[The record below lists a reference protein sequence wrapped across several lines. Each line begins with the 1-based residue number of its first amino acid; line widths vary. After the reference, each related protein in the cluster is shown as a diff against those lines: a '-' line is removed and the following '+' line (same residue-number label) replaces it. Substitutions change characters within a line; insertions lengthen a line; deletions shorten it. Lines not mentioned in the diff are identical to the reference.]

1 MNKSE
6 LLSTYTAEQLADM
19 LIKSNNLLD
28 MLKYSDSFL
37 KTGLFDNPAA
47 AALEARLNIAQN
59 RIKNLEEGNGRL
71 QAEVDTYNEYLLP
84 RCTEEARRMID
95 ENRFAE
101 VRIVTWDE
109 WNNREKAEGEKVL
122 LPKEY
127 ENYIREILNIDASE
141 IKDDCHRFNIESLQ
155 RYLKMESPKK
165 QDKEMGKIS
174 VIVKGITKTYSID
187 EIGDIVRAYEDIK
200 YCKEHDGEH
209 LHSEE
214 YLKIISLNRE
224 VSKLESIRK
233 TKQCEIEELKK
244 QIDRSQ
250 TTINQIDEI
259 LEELFG
265 VTHDMEKPGAFKE
278 ILREKV
284 NEKISDFLPTEP
296 IKIADML
303 ISAIYTRQKSTLE
316 KTFSKA
322 VFGNSS
328 DTLTENVYSVS
339 ELRQIAEHLLVYCG
353 HSEGYGE

>member
-1 MNKSE
+1 MNKTE
-6 LLSTYTAEQLADM
+6 LLSTYTAEQLASM
-19 LIKSNNLLD
+19 VINLQGASEVKND
-28 MLKYSDSFL
+28 EIHKLKWQISS
-37 KTGLFDNPAA
+37 
-47 AALEARLNIAQN
+47 
-59 RIKNLEEGNGRL
+59 LEEENGRL
-71 QAEVDTYNEYLLP
+71 QAKLDTYNEYLLP

-95 ENRFAE
+95 KNRFAE

-127 ENYIREILNIDASE
+127 ESYIREILNIDASE
-141 IKDDCHRFNIESLQ
+141 IKDDCHRFGIESLQ
-155 RYLKMESPKK
+155 RYLKTDSPKK

-244 QIDRSQ
+244 QLDRRQ

-259 LEELFG
+259 MEELFG
-265 VTHDMEKPGAFKE
+265 VTHDVEKPEAFKE

-284 NEKISDFLPTEP
+284 NEKISDFLPEEP

-303 ISAIYTRQKSTLE
+303 ISATYTRQKGSME
-316 KTFSKA
+316 KALHKA
-322 VFGNSS
+322 FGNNS
-328 DTLTENVYSVS
+328 DTVIENVYSES

-353 HSEGYGE
+353 HNVEGRNETE

>member
-6 LLSTYTAEQLADM
+6 LLSTYTAEQIADM
-19 LIKSNNLLD
+19 LVKTNNLLD

-84 RCTEEARRMID
+84 RCTKEARELIDGNHFIGVMI
-95 ENRFAE
+95 
-101 VRIVTWDE
+101 VSCGE
-109 WNNREKAEGEKVL
+109 WNNRGKAEGEKVL

-127 ENYIREILNIDASE
+127 ESCIREILNIDASE
-141 IKDDCHRFNIESLQ
+141 IKDDCHRFGIESLQ
-155 RYLKMESPKK
+155 RYLKTDSPKK

-244 QIDRSQ
+244 QLDRRQ
-250 TTINQIDEI
+250 TTINQFDEI
-259 LEELFG
+259 MEELFG

-284 NEKISDFLPTEP
+284 NEKISDFLPKEP

-303 ISAIYTRQKSTLE
+303 ISATYTRQKGSME
-316 KTFSKA
+316 KALHKA
-322 VFGNSS
+322 FGNNS
-328 DTLTENVYSVS
+328 DTVIENVYSKS
-339 ELRQIAEHLLVYCG
+339 ELRQIAEHLLIYCNAN
-353 HSEGYGE
+353 GELEE